1 SEVGGTEAEVE
12 ESQRYRD
19 FCSACKLFVEVLVPS
34 IWDGFEVHLMGGS
47 SGQGLLVGGGGGGEV
62 LEGLGKYVAV
72 VKRWEMKVVLE
83 EKRQKAAAAA
93 AIAAALKAEEDKAA
107 AVVAESAVNAG
118 VEEAVN
124 AEETKS
130 VEPVVDQ
137 ANALVEQPLEEK
149 QQSRGASLDQRRQ
162 QSPVRQKVGP
172 LYYNMPNVA
181 TKPLPA
187 CEPLFDYTGGNA
199 IHYISQQI
207 WNKDRRSWC
216 WNMGQRSP
224 VSTTA
229 LPPTVF
235 TNTVLVQQ
243 YPNGTAAGSPI
254 VLNLPCLTGYTDA
267 LSVHISVVDPNIPY
281 NYVEYLH
288 SPPS

>member
-1 SEVGGTEAEVE
+1 
-12 ESQRYRD
+12 
-19 FCSACKLFVEVLVPS
+19 
-34 IWDGFEVHLMGGS
+34 
-47 SGQGLLVGGGGGGEV
+47 
-62 LEGLGKYVAV
+62 
-72 VKRWEMKVVLE
+72 
-83 EKRQKAAAAA
+83 
-93 AIAAALKAEEDKAA
+93 
-107 AVVAESAVNAG
+107 
-118 VEEAVN
+118 
-124 AEETKS
+124 
-130 VEPVVDQ
+130 
-137 ANALVEQPLEEK
+137 
-149 QQSRGASLDQRRQ
+149 
-162 QSPVRQKVGP
+162 
-172 LYYNMPNVA
+172 MPKVA

-281 NYVEYLH
+281 NYFNDSISLSKLYPPVSTGTIVNWPIVTPGSWFTDA
-288 SPPS
+288 SPGATSGVVTISASWPDLNGNSGAGLPGVKSAWYSGIQVYYADFG